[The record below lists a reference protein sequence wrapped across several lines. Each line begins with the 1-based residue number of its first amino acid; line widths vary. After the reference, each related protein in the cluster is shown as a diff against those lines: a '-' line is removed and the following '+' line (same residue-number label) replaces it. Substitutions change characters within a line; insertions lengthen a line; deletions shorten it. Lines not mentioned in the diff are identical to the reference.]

1 MFSDQSNFGINILKL
16 DKKDNP
22 ERLYDQEDRACFV
35 SPDGFTANDI
45 SQGSI
50 GDCWFISALA
60 SLVGPKIDEKPK
72 IKDTTIQRLLQPEFN
87 ASEVAKVKGIYKF
100 NFFKM
105 GQFVDVIID
114 DFLPSEDINK
124 KAKRAADSET
134 NEWWIP
140 LCEKAYAK
148 FNGSYEN
155 IQGGLPTWALTELT
169 GGIAIQSMVSR

>member
-1 MFSDQSNFGINILKL
+1 MFHDHSEFTSRNLSQVQSR
-16 DKKDNP
+16 
-22 ERLYDQEDRACFV
+22 RLYHQEAHACFV
-35 SPDGFTANDI
+35 SSDGFTADDI
-45 SQGSI
+45 SQGAI

-60 SLVGPKIDEKPK
+60 SLVGPRSQPKPQIKQFAID
-72 IKDTTIQRLLQPEFN
+72 RLLQPEFN
-87 ASEVAKVKGIYKF
+87 ASKAAKMKGIYKF
-100 NFFKM
+100 KFFKM

-114 DFLPSEDINK
+114 DFLPSEDKNK
-124 KAKRAADSET
+124 IAKRAADSET